1 VSSKVTVR
9 LKPDTTQMRLMMWVY
24 SGTTTGEE
32 FTARQR
38 DPLEGLPAGFDC
50 SGTRIIQL
58 PGVSNLSGRFASD
71 GQTMSGTEL
80 NVYPLNTGETGTY
93 QWNWQATRRNF
104 RAQHV
109 LK

>member
-1 VSSKVTVR
+1 LTGVVFSDLEMTVTRSSGAIILDSPWFVI
-9 LKPDTTQMRLMMWVY
+9 Y

-58 PGVSNLSGRFASD
+58 PGVSNLSGRFATD

-80 NVYPLNTGETGTY
+80 NVYPLNTGETVTY
-93 QWNWQATRRNF
+93 QWNWQATRRN
-104 RAQHV
+104 
-109 LK
+109 